1 MFNWLRKL
9 FNTAISRK
17 KEDEKWANL
26 HNQTPGT
33 SNNNLPLEPEKDPW
47 RT

>member
-9 FNTAISRK
+9 FSRK
-17 KEDEKWANL
+17 KQNEEWANL
-26 HNQTPGT
+26 HNQYQQPNGK
-33 SNNNLPLEPEKDPW
+33 NNLPLEPEKDPW